1 MPLLVC
7 VGHVT
12 WDQTEEGRVLG
23 GPVSYAAATA
33 SKLGWEVGV
42 LTAAGPDFEAR
53 RDLPLA
59 EVACRPSPS
68 TTSFRNVYASDGTR
82 TQFVSSRAED
92 IDLSLLPD
100 AWRKPEA
107 LLLGPVVGE
116 IPGAPAAAFDAGVA
130 GAEGQGWLRGIDT
143 EGRVSA
149 REWPDPTRDLAGVD
163 AVFFSEQDLPRG
175 GRPAHDY
182 LGSVPTVALTRGW
195 EGLRLLTRDGN
206 HTIPSLPRTE
216 VDPTG
221 AGDVFTAAFL
231 IRYCESQD
239 LLEAAAF
246 AACAGSCAVEGVGV
260 STLGDRQE
268 IERRLATRREQIG
281 AGERGR

>member
-12 WDQTEEGRVLG
+12 WDRTEKGRVVG

-33 SKLGWEVGV
+33 GKLGWEVGI
-42 LTAAGPDFEAR
+42 LTAAGPDFEAS
-53 RDLPLA
+53 RDLPMA
-59 EVACRPSPS
+59 QVTCRPSSS
-68 TTSFRNVYASDGTR
+68 TTSFRNVYAPNGTR

-92 IDLSLLPD
+92 IDLSLLPE
-100 AWRKPEA
+100 AWRRPDA

-116 IPGAPAAAFDAGVA
+116 IPGAAAGAFEAGVV
-130 GAEGQGWLRGIDT
+130 GAEGQGWLREIDG

-149 REWPDPTRDLAGVD
+149 RDWPDPTRDLAGVD
-163 AVFFSEQDLPRG
+163 ALFFSEQDLPRG
-175 GRPAHDY
+175 GRLAPDY
-182 LGSVPTVALTRGW
+182 LGSVPMVALTRGVD
-195 EGLRLLTRDGN
+195 GLNLLTRESN

-231 IRYCESQD
+231 IRYHESRD
-239 LLEAAAF
+239 PLEAAAF

-260 STLGDRQE
+260 STLGDREE
-268 IERRLATRREQIG
+268 IERRQLTRLWLVEN
-281 AGERGR
+281 GEREE